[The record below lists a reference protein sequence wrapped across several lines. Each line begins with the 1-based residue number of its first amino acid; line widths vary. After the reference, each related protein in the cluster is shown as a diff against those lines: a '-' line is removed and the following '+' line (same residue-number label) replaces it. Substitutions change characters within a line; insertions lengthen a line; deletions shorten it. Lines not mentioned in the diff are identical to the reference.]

1 MPDSRQAASPSL
13 PASVPAATNTGPRR
27 GVPESPRADQS
38 NLHTHLQHLFGGGG
52 GLRATATESYMGA
65 MRMVVGNTPNFR
77 HHNHIAGWSWFRHDD
92 YHDVVL
98 LLHGQSGVFTE
109 KKSRGQS
116 GRPGSV
122 MRHRQLDTAGLA
134 NRYRR
139 GGASASACVC
149 GVRCAVCVWVKG
161 KII

>member
-1 MPDSRQAASPSL
+1 MPDSRQSASPSL
-13 PASVPAATNTGPRR
+13 PASVPAATNSGPRR

-38 NLHTHLQHLFGGGG
+38 NLHLFGGGGGG

-77 HHNHIAGWSWFRHDD
+77 HHNHIAGWSWFIHDD
-92 YHDVVL
+92 YHGVVL

-109 KKSRGQS
+109 KEEQT
-116 GRPGSV
+116 GRVADRVASCVIVNLIPPV
-122 MRHRQLDTAGLA
+122 WRIDTE
-134 NRYRR
+134 
-139 GGASASACVC
+139 GGCKCKCVR
-149 GVRCAVCVWVKG
+149 VRCAECVWVKG

>member
-38 NLHTHLQHLFGGGG
+38 NLHLFGGSGGGGGG
-52 GLRATATESYMGA
+52 GLRATATATESYMGA

-77 HHNHIAGWSWFRHDD
+77 HHNHIAGWSWFIHDD
-92 YHDVVL
+92 YHGVVVVLL

-109 KKSRGQS
+109 KEEQT
-116 GRPGSV
+116 GRVAEWQTG
-122 MRHRQLDTAGLA
+122 
-134 NRYRR
+134 
-139 GGASASACVC
+139 
-149 GVRCAVCVWVKG
+149 
-161 KII
+161 